1 MADDD
6 NTVAPDATGDSVAE
20 TGPTTDIAETPDSVD
35 AGVGP
40 GADLDVDDAATDPAP
55 GVDAEPTRAA
65 AEPAEVVAEP
75 AEVVAEPAEAVAE
88 PAPKPARSR
97 AAKSKD
103 EAPADT
109 SAAPEDEGPS
119 ARAPRGA
126 RAKKAPS
133 PARAKTASERGVYV
147 RTPAAPSE
155 QGPRKE
161 RRGVVTS
168 DKGEKS
174 ITVRVDEMKRHRKY
188 KKIMRRSIKL
198 NAHDE
203 LNEAKIGDVVRIV
216 ETRPLSRTKRW
227 RLVEIVEVAK

>member
-1 MADDD
+1 MAEDE
-6 NTVAPDATGDSVAE
+6 NEQTAVPEAAAAVAGDAITDAAQAGSDGAAE
-20 TGPTTDIAETPDSVD
+20 APETPGAVDVPLPAPEPKRTRSRTTRPKAAPGEAVTGLD
-35 AGVGP
+35 AGS
-40 GADLDVDDAATDPAP
+40 
-55 GVDAEPTRAA
+55 
-65 AEPAEVVAEP
+65 EPAAGPEASAE
-75 AEVVAEPAEAVAE
+75 AEVA
-88 PAPKPARSR
+88 
-97 AAKSKD
+97 
-103 EAPADT
+103 
-109 SAAPEDEGPS
+109 DEGPS

-126 RAKKAPS
+126 RAKKAPA
-133 PARAKTASERGVYV
+133 PTRAKTKAERGVYV
-147 RTPAAPSE
+147 RTPAAPAE

-203 LNEAKIGDVVRIV
+203 RNEAKIGDVVRIV